1 MTSRKKKTS
10 SSVGAQIIEGLHE
23 AVAFQRGELRGV
35 RVTRVALTS
44 PQAKVTPA
52 PRYSGARIAR
62 LRARLALSQPVF
74 AKALNVSAETVR
86 SWEQEKRVPDGAA
99 LRLLQVADR
108 HPEVILENI
117 ERRSA

>member
-1 MTSRKKKTS
+1 MTRKNRRST
-10 SSVGAQIIEGLHE
+10 VGAEIIDGLRE
-23 AVAFQRGELRGV
+23 AIAFQRGELRAV
-35 RVTRVALTS
+35 RVTRVRLTAS
-44 PQAKVTPA
+44 GAKVKPA

-62 LRARLALSQPVF
+62 LRARLALSQTEF

>member
-1 MTSRKKKTS
+1 MSKKNPTI
-10 SSVGAQIIEGLHE
+10 GEQIIEGLKE
-23 AVAFQRGELRGV
+23 AIAYHRGEVTGARA
-35 RVTRVALTS
+35 TRVSITAAA
-44 PQAKVTPA
+44 AKVKPA

-62 LRARLALSQPVF
+62 LRARLALSQTVF

-99 LRLLQVADR
+99 LRLLQVAER
-108 HPEVILENI
+108 HPDVILENI

>member
-1 MTSRKKKTS
+1 MTRKNRRST
-10 SSVGAQIIEGLHE
+10 VGAEIIDGLRE
-23 AVAFQRGELRGV
+23 AIAFQRGELRGV
-35 RVTRVALTS
+35 RVTRVRLTAS
-44 PQAKVTPA
+44 GAKVKPA

-62 LRARLALSQPVF
+62 LRARLALSQTVF